1 MTSRRALTPL
11 LALPLALAACGGAAA
26 TPTPVPSPSPM
37 PTLAASPSPASSPSA
52 QPTGSPAPAASG
64 SPAASASPV
73 AAGSPSAAGS
83 PAVPGSPTASAS
95 PIAFHVDPVLEAALP
110 VLVEGQKVTVE
121 TIPVAS
127 YLQLMEPT
135 SDAAHSLRR
144 FLSEV
149 GSAPEA
155 ITVAFGSWGAG
166 EDLVEFQ
173 AYRAP
178 GARSDH
184 LLAATVYLMRSATG
198 DPAAATVATS
208 QLGSRTVTTIT
219 GSGADPI
226 TIHVFVQGEIAVVT
240 AAGETQV
247 QALLDAL
254 P

>member
-26 TPTPVPSPSPM
+26 TPTPVPTPSPMSTVAPSPSPV
-37 PTLAASPSPASSPSA
+37 SSPSA
-52 QPTGSPAPAASG
+52 QPAVSPAPAASG
-64 SPAASASPV
+64 SPGASGSPIAAGSPSVADSPSASASPV
-73 AAGSPSAAGS
+73 
-83 PAVPGSPTASAS
+83 
-95 PIAFHVDPVLEAALP
+95 AFHVDPVLEAALP
-110 VLVEGQKVTVE
+110 VLVEGQKVTLE

-127 YLQLMEPT
+127 YLQLMDPT

-155 ITVAFGSWGAG
+155 ITVAFGSWGSG
-166 EDLVEFQ
+166 EGLTEFQ
-173 AYRAP
+173 SYRAP

-240 AAGETQV
+240 AAGEPQV
-247 QALLDAL
+247 QALLNAL

>member
-1 MTSRRALTPL
+1 M
-11 LALPLALAACGGAAA
+11 
-26 TPTPVPSPSPM
+26 PTPVPT
-37 PTLAASPSPASSPSA
+37 PTPTPIVAATPSPAPSP
-52 QPTGSPAPAASG
+52 TIPAI
-64 SPAASASPV
+64 ASPD
-73 AAGSPSAAGS
+73 
-83 PAVPGSPTASAS
+83 PAVPGSPASSVAPAASAS
-95 PIAFHVDPVLEAALP
+95 PIAFHVDLVLEAALP

-127 YLQLMEPT
+127 YLQLMDPT

-178 GARSDH
+178 GARPDH

-208 QLGSRTVTTIT
+208 QLGSRTVTTVT
-219 GSGADPI
+219 GPSPDPI
-226 TIHVFVQGEIAVVT
+226 TIHVFVEGEIAVVT
-240 AAGETQV
+240 AAGEDRV
-247 QALLDAL
+247 RSLLDAL